1 MVSGLSRPSSSFS
14 FGITIRESTYFRSS
28 EIPFS
33 AWSIFCSRSNA
44 NGLVT
49 TATVR
54 MPASCARRAT
64 TGAAPVPVPPPMPAV
79 INTISAPFS
88 AASIS
93 SLFSSALFSP
103 TSGLLPAPRPLVSF
117 APIWILVVAL
127 ELFSAFASVLT
138 AIYSMSCTS
147 EDAMQFSAF
156 PPPPPTPIT
165 LIFTSGSNA
174 SS

>member
-1 MVSGLSRPSSSFS
+1 M
-14 FGITIRESTYFRSS
+14 
-28 EIPFS
+28 PFS
-33 AWSIFCSRSNA
+33 AWIIFCSRSKA
-44 NGLVT
+44 NGFVT

-54 MPASCARRAT
+54 IPASCARRAT

-79 INTISAPFS
+79 INTMSTPFS

-93 SLFSSALFSP
+93 SLFSSALCWP
-103 TSGLLPAPRPLVSF
+103 TSGLFPAPRPFVSF
-117 APIWILVVAL
+117 APIWILVVAF
-127 ELFSAFASVLT
+127 ELFSAFASVFT
-138 AIYSMSCTS
+138 AIYSISFTS
-147 EDAMQFSAF
+147 EDAIQFNAF